1 MNKIELLE
9 KLINSSK
16 KIVVMTGA
24 GFSKASGI
32 PDFRSSDGL
41 YNDSSEKIN
50 PEKILSRTFFI
61 NNTKEFFDFYFNK
74 MIYPK
79 AKPNLAHRKLFELEQ
94 KGRLYAIIT
103 QNIDGLHQ
111 ASGCEKVLELH
122 GTVHENYCISCNEF
136 LNLKDFLKIK
146 DKPLCPKCGNI
157 IKPKVTL
164 YEEVLDEE
172 VLNKSL
178 DAVKQADLLI
188 VAGTSLAVQPASSLP
203 YYFKG
208 RHIVIINLEET
219 GLERFADLVINDKVE
234 RVLSRVKIRNIDDIE

>member
-9 KLINSSK
+9 KLINNSK

-50 PEKILSRTFFI
+50 PERILSRSFFI
-61 NNTKEFFDFYFNK
+61 DHTKEFFNFYFSK

-79 AKPNLAHRKLFELEQ
+79 ALPNLAHRKLYELEQ
-94 KGRLYAIIT
+94 KGRLLAIIT

-111 ASGCEKVLELH
+111 MAGCLKVLELH
-122 GTVHENYCISCNEF
+122 GTVHENYCVSCNE
-136 LNLKDFLKIK
+136 LYNLREFMKLKNN
-146 DKPLCPKCGNI
+146 PLCPKCGNI

-164 YEEVLDEE
+164 YEEMLDEN

-178 DAVKQADLLI
+178 NAVKEADLLI
-188 VAGTSLAVQPASSLP
+188 IAGTSLAVQPASSLP

-219 GLERFADLVINDKVE
+219 NLERFAELIINDKVE
-234 RVLSRVKIRNIDDIE
+234 RVLAKVKIKNIDEIE